1 MKLISYL
8 VKYKMKS
15 SLKNNISVRVL
26 KKSKNGFSYES
37 YLKDIF
43 ILIEDSWL
51 VIKSNIL
58 EMTKD
63 NSISD
68 IKQEVYKFIDN
79 IFKKFIGYDVFI
91 EIDINNKLDFEDFKI
106 DIIKNIENN
115 WLETKS
121 NILKVTNKKDIDNIN
136 DEIFKFVQNISHRI
150 MKEIEL

>member
-1 MKLISYL
+1 
-8 VKYKMKS
+8 MKS